1 MNYFCGYWTT
11 AVVIELLCGHWTD
24 CFSWTIHTKHK
35 KRKVE
40 LLNLYTGLFWYM
52 ATCLSVKLPA
62 VGQICLLSLPY
73 KVIANVRQA
82 SYCMLVKTEGCS
94 RAGYHGCKTP
104 SYFIIN
110 FINFFFLFLFIC
122 LFIFLA
128 QSIMKLKQ
136 CCTVFRYKI
145 VCVFCL
151 HLLWRKKN
159 RPRVAYSFKLRAKV
173 HGGCRLTFEEFARDV
188 QWRK

>member
-1 MNYFCGYWTT
+1 
-11 AVVIELLCGHWTD
+11 
-24 CFSWTIHTKHK
+24 
-35 KRKVE
+35 
-40 LLNLYTGLFWYM
+40 M
-52 ATCLSVKLPA
+52 ATCLSLKLPA

-94 RAGYHGCKTP
+94 RAGYHGCKTS

-151 HLLWRKKN
+151 YLLWRKKTELVRTGFALPHKHFQLFEHRWPKRN
-159 RPRVAYSFKLRAKV
+159 MRVCMGKIE
-173 HGGCRLTFEEFARDV
+173 FET
-188 QWRK
+188 